1 MQCGSAS
8 DLRLDSMRVFDT
20 LSSML
25 DKNGEFQKKTSWYDN
40 CQDVLPVFL
49 RKVRRTLFPDN
60 GPPKIK
66 GFTSEEKR
74 ASLKKIQKKSYWYNK
89 KKMKFRDTQELSRAF
104 WHWRVWRN
112 HVTDVTATHQQCTI
126 GESHGFFAPILPKIV
141 GWHVLYV
148 YQSFQTRSISSV
160 IS

>member
-25 DKNGEFQKKTSWYDN
+25 DKNEEFPKKTTWYGN

-49 RKVRRTLFPDN
+49 RKVHCTLFPDN

-66 GFTSEEKR
+66 GCVSEEKR
-74 ASLKKIQKKSYWYNK
+74 ASFFLKKKEN
-89 KKMKFRDTQELSRAF
+89 
-104 WHWRVWRN
+104 
-112 HVTDVTATHQQCTI
+112 
-126 GESHGFFAPILPKIV
+126 
-141 GWHVLYV
+141 
-148 YQSFQTRSISSV
+148 
-160 IS
+160 